1 MTSTAPDQP
10 RILSGMQPT
19 SDSLHLGNYLG
30 ALVNWVGLQED
41 FDAYYFVADLHAL
54 TVPTDPETITRRTR
68 VTAAQ
73 FIAGGV
79 DPEHSAV
86 FCQSH
91 VREHT
96 ELMWVLA
103 CQMGFGEASRMT
115 QFKDKTAKGQNAN
128 VGLFAY
134 PVLMAADILVY
145 DAQRVP
151 VGDDQRQ
158 HLEITRDLAER
169 FNTRFGDAL
178 VVPEAHII
186 TESAR
191 IMDLQEPTGKMS
203 KSTSSDKGLI
213 SLLDDPK
220 RIAKKI
226 RSAVTDTDGEIRYD
240 PETKPGV
247 ANLLSIHSTLSGRAI
262 ADLVAEFDGR
272 GYGDLK
278 KEVADVVVTAV
289 EPYQQRMEEL
299 MGDPAEL
306 DRILAKGAAPAAEG
320 AAAAPAPRAQPGG
333 RLPTA
338 RRRWRCT
345 GCRSPSP
352 SPGAV
357 SCNSSARTSGTRWR
371 ERSRRTSP

>member
-1 MTSTAPDQP
+1 YMPCPAGVRSARWGLSCHDRSSAGHVRVTDTMPHMSTSNTPAAQRP

-79 DPEHSAV
+79 DPERSAV

-169 FNTRFGDAL
+169 FNARFGDAL

-247 ANLLSIHSTLSGRAI
+247 ANL
-262 ADLVAEFDGR
+262 
-272 GYGDLK
+272 
-278 KEVADVVVTAV
+278 
-289 EPYQQRMEEL
+289 
-299 MGDPAEL
+299 
-306 DRILAKGAAPAAEG
+306 
-320 AAAAPAPRAQPGG
+320 
-333 RLPTA
+333 
-338 RRRWRCT
+338 
-345 GCRSPSP
+345 
-352 SPGAV
+352 
-357 SCNSSARTSGTRWR
+357 
-371 ERSRRTSP
+371 

>member
-54 TVPTDPETITRRTR
+54 TVPTDPETITRRSR

-79 DPEHSAV
+79 DPERSAV

-115 QFKDKTAKGQNAN
+115 QFKDKTAKGQSSN

-134 PVLMAADILVY
+134 PVLMAADILIY
-145 DAQRVP
+145 DAARVP

-169 FNTRFGDAL
+169 FNTRFGETL
-178 VVPEAHII
+178 VVPEPHII

-191 IMDLQEPTGKMS
+191 IMDLQDPTGKMS
-203 KSTSSDKGLI
+203 KTISSDKGLI
-213 SLLDDPK
+213 SMLDEPA

-226 RSAVTDTDGEIRYD
+226 RSAVTDADGEVRYD
-240 PETKPGV
+240 PETKAGV
-247 ANLLSIHSTLSGRAI
+247 ANLLSIHSALSGRSI
-262 ADLVAEFDGR
+262 ADLEGEFAGR

-278 KEVADVVVTAV
+278 KEVAEVVVTAV
-289 EPYQQRMEEL
+289 EPFQQRMAEL
-299 MGDPAEL
+299 MDDPAEL
-306 DRILAKGAAPAAEG
+306 DRILAKGAARAAEV
-320 AAAAPAPRAQPGG
+320 AAATLGRVYERVGLLPAG
-333 RLPTA
+333 R
-338 RRRWRCT
+338 
-345 GCRSPSP
+345 
-352 SPGAV
+352 
-357 SCNSSARTSGTRWR
+357 
-371 ERSRRTSP
+371 

>member
-1 MTSTAPDQP
+1 MTTAPRQ

-54 TVPTDPETITRRTR
+54 TVPTDPADITRRSR

-73 FIAGGV
+73 YIAGGV
-79 DPEHSAV
+79 DPERSAI

-103 CQMGFGEASRMT
+103 CQTSFGEASRMT
-115 QFKDKTAKGQNAN
+115 QFKDKTAKGMGAN
-128 VGLFAY
+128 VGLFTY
-134 PVLMAADILVY
+134 PILMAADILVY
-145 DAQRVP
+145 DAARVP

-169 FNTRFGDAL
+169 FNARFGETL
-178 VVPEAHII
+178 VVPEPHILKE
-186 TESAR
+186 TAR
-191 IMDLQEPTGKMS
+191 IMDLQEPSAKMS

-213 SLLDDPK
+213 SLLDDPR

-226 RSAVTDTDGEIRYD
+226 RSAVTDTDGEIRFD
-240 PETKPGV
+240 VEAKPGV
-247 ANLLSIHSTLSGRAI
+247 SNLLSIHSALSGRSV
-262 ADLVAEFDGR
+262 ADVEAGFAGR

-278 KEVADVVVTAV
+278 QEVADVVVAAL
-289 EPYQQRMEEL
+289 EPYQQRMAEL
-299 MGDPAEL
+299 MDDPAEL
-306 DRILAKGAAPAAEG
+306 DNILAKGAARAREV
-320 AAAAPAPRAQPGG
+320 AAA
-333 RLPTA
+333 
-338 RRRWRCT
+338 
-345 GCRSPSP
+345 
-352 SPGAV
+352 
-357 SCNSSARTSGTRWR
+357 TRDR
-371 ERSRRTSP
+371 VYDRVGLLAAKA